1 MYVRTH
7 VCMQVEINQDVN
19 MFVTELGK
27 HKSLELDIAQVLYVC
42 MYVCMYACMYVFMYV
57 CMYVCIYPCGALK
70 AEVFESGYCT
80 GIACMHAYIYV
91 HISMY
96 VCMYLC
102 M

>member
-1 MYVRTH
+1 MCAVSNQSRRNNQSKRECVCNLYVEIYSCMYVRTH

-27 HKSLELDIAQVLYVC
+27 HKSLDLDIAQVLYVC
-42 MYVCMYACMYVFMYV
+42 MYVCMHEC
-57 CMYVCIYPCGALK
+57 
-70 AEVFESGYCT
+70 
-80 GIACMHAYIYV
+80 
-91 HISMY
+91 MY